1 MDKNLN
7 NVRKERTTNI
17 ANIIATVLFAHYIQV
32 ERIIYI
38 ILWIWIYLKRE
49 SDFYGY
55 RFLWKIEFR
64 D

>member
-17 ANIIATVLFAHYIQV
+17 ANIIVTVLFARYIQV

-49 SDFYGY
+49 SDLYGY

>member
-17 ANIIATVLFAHYIQV
+17 ANIIATVLFARYIQV

-49 SDFYGY
+49 SDLYGY